1 MPQPDQ
7 PHTGPRHEPERIY
20 ERASD
25 PAEAADRPLEPKSS
39 HERLAATDQPDAQ
52 TPSPVDPHHALNN
65 PVGEPDPDADS
76 DPYRPATDEDD
87 ADRAS
92 GVRGS
97 GQGAEDR

>member
-1 MPQPDQ
+1 MESHPNP
-7 PHTGPRHEPERIY
+7 GSRHEPDRVY

-39 HERLAATDQPDAQ
+39 REELADRDEPRPGTEH
-52 TPSPVDPHHALNN
+52 DPHHALNN
-65 PVGEPDPDADS
+65 PGGAPDPDADS
-76 DPYRPATDEDD
+76 APYEPPSPDDD

-97 GQGAEDR
+97 GHGTADG